1 VVSNDTNVMTVEG
14 AVSTA
19 MLGGFIWAISALL
32 PNAVKGDDPLALT
45 CAVLTA
51 ILTLLGWLFI
61 GVTAFSAS
69 S

>member
-1 VVSNDTNVMTVEG
+1 MTVEG

-32 PNAVKGDDPLALT
+32 PKAVKGDDPLALT

-61 GVTAFSAS
+61 GVTAFSVNS
-69 S
+69 

>member
-1 VVSNDTNVMTVEG
+1 MTVEG

-19 MLGGFIWAISALL
+19 MLGGFISAISALL
-32 PNAVKGDDPLALT
+32 PKAVKGDDPLALT

-61 GVTAFSAS
+61 GVTAFSVNS
-69 S
+69 